1 MVGVTFYPRGV
12 TQDGHSH
19 EYYCCNDVVRAR
31 RFADVALGRGRG
43 FSSLLC
49 NPLPRVNSYLPS

>member
-31 RFADVALGRGRG
+31 RFADVALSWGRG

-49 NPLPRVNSYLPS
+49 NP